1 MVIIIIIIIHLAPY
15 YRLPRLAHKA
25 PVTQAKPRTEWRG
38 DALRFSRAFSSH
50 AHAKTIP
57 PDTQSVKEA
66 FGERIQS

>member
-1 MVIIIIIIIHLAPY
+1 MIIIIIHLAPY

-25 PVTQAKPRTEWRG
+25 PVMQAKPRTEWRG
-38 DALRFSRAFSSH
+38 DALRFSRAFSSY

-66 FGERIQS
+66 FGERIQP